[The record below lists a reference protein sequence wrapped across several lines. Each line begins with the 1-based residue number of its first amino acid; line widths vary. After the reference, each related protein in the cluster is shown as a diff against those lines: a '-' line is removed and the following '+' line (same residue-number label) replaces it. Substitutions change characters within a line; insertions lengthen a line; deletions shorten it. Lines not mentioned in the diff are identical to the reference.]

1 MMRWKRAFAVLVLS
15 AATSSTQ
22 ADLPAKAVASPM
34 TVRAFRLGPGAD
46 LKKELSR
53 IARENDLR
61 AGVVL
66 TCVGSLTRAVIRLAD
81 QPEATTFDGKHE
93 IVSLVG
99 TLAPDGDHLHIAV
112 SDSTGRT
119 IGGHL
124 MDGSLVYTTA
134 EIAVGE
140 LTAMAFSREAD
151 PKTTYR
157 ELAIRKR

>member
-1 MMRWKRAFAVLVLS
+1 MMRWYRALAVAALGVVTLS
-15 AATSSTQ
+15 AQTESPT
-22 ADLPAKAVASPM
+22 KAEDSPM

-53 IARENDLR
+53 IVRDNGLR

-99 TLAPDGDHLHIAV
+99 TLALGGDHLHI
-112 SDSTGRT
+112 
-119 IGGHL
+119 
-124 MDGSLVYTTA
+124 
-134 EIAVGE
+134 
-140 LTAMAFSREAD
+140 
-151 PKTTYR
+151 
-157 ELAIRKR
+157 